1 MQRRLVVR
9 LMFLT
14 AAVLAFA
21 GEPAVAA
28 LRADADGKPGSDAK
42 LWLET
47 SLHRVFPNSPAG
59 TKTELNMPAA
69 RSQRLSFQAYVRNDG
84 MQPLRVECSVT
95 GAPDLAVQVRRVGY
109 VPMPHHTTGI
119 DLSEQDGA
127 GYIPGLVPD
136 PLFPEQAWLCA
147 GEHRH
152 RNPE

>member
-1 MQRRLVVR
+1 MQGRIVVR
-9 LMFLT
+9 LVFLT
-14 AAVLAFA
+14 AAVLAFALCA

-28 LRADADGKPGSDAK
+28 LRAKADGKPGSEVK

-69 RSQRLSFQAYVRNDG
+69 RSQRLSFQACVRNDG

-109 VPMPHHTTGI
+109 VPMPHHTTGV
-119 DLSEQDGA
+119 DLSE
-127 GYIPGLVPD
+127 P
-136 PLFPEQAWLCA
+136 
-147 GEHRH
+147 
-152 RNPE
+152 